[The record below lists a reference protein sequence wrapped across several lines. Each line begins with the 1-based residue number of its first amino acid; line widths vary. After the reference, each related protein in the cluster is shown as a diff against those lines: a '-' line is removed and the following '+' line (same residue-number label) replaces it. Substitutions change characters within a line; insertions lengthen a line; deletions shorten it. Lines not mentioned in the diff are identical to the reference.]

1 MLFDN
6 AEQVIINDKEVKSIK
21 TNEGVIYE
29 RPSLSLTLD
38 KSVIQKDESVTLT
51 ATYTDFKGNGIPGK
65 TVTFYVEESS

>member
-29 RPSLSLTLD
+29 RPSLTLAGD
-38 KSVIQKDESVTLT
+38 KEIIQKDETLTLT
-51 ATYTDFKGNGIPGK
+51 ATYTDYKGNGISGK